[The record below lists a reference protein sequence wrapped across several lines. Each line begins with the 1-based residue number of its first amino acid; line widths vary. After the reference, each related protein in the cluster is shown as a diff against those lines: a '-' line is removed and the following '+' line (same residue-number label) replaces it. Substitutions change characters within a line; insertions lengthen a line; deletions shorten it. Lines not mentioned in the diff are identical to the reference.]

1 MRDLNWRI
9 VGMILTI
16 IIMAFFAWI
25 IWREG
30 MGLIQ

>member
-1 MRDLNWRI
+1 MRDVNWRI

-16 IIMAFFAWI
+16 LIVAFFVWI

-30 MGLIQ
+30 MGLLQ